1 MSTYKPKKKTLTGM
15 EEVTFPIS
23 SVKGLQNELDNLNDN
38 SLSMPK
44 IRLGSVGDKNGSM
57 IITLTNPLTFAVHIT
72 DGKLQVGDAV
82 QICTRQLFTYNQK
95 NKRKYKLR
103 AEWQTIITNDNV
115 NDKVIFVD
123 IGVSASAKN
132 QRLFKTGN
140 FATFGTLSPL
150 YIRIRRPI
158 YNSGGVDI
166 NGKFSN
172 IVTVWKKYIT
182 SQGKIFIK

>member
-15 EEVTFPIS
+15 EEVMFPIS

-44 IRLGSVGDKNGSM
+44 IRLGSVDDIKGTM
-57 IITLTNPLTFAVHIT
+57 IISLDNPLIFTVHIT
-72 DGKLQVGDAV
+72 DGKLQIGDDV
-82 QICTRQLFTYNQK
+82 QICTRQLFTYKQQG
-95 NKRKYKLR
+95 KRKYKLR
-103 AEWQTIITNDNV
+103 KMWSTLITDKNV
-115 NDKVIFVD
+115 NDTIIFVEVK
-123 IGVSASAKN
+123 VSLADKS

-158 YNSGGVDI
+158 YNKSGHDI
-166 NGKFSN
+166 DGKFSN
-172 IVTVWKKYIT
+172 IVTVWKKYIRD
-182 SQGKIFIK
+182 QGKIFIK